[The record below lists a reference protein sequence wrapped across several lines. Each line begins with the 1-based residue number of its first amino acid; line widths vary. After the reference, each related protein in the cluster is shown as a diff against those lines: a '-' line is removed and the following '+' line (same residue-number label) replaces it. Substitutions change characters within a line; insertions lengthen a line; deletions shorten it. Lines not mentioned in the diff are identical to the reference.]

1 MITEERKQTLLG
13 ASRRVQTG
21 AYAPY
26 SKYFVGAA
34 VLGEDG
40 NIYCGV
46 NIENAFYGLTVCGER
61 SAIFKMVNGGVLRF
75 HAIAFCGEGR
85 GSPCGACR
93 QVMVEFAGDVPV
105 YLTSSKG
112 EVRET
117 TLYNLLPEHFGP
129 DNLARGQSN
138 L

>member
-1 MITEERKQTLLG
+1 MITEEQKQTLLG
-13 ASRRVQTG
+13 ASRRIQKL

-26 SKYFVGAA
+26 SKYLVGAA

-40 NIYCGV
+40 EVYCGV
-46 NIENAFYGLTVCGER
+46 NIENASYGLTVCGER
-61 SAIFKMVNGGVLRF
+61 SAIFQMVNNGVLRF
-75 HAIAFCGEGR
+75 HAIAICGEGR

-93 QVMVEFAGDVPV
+93 QVMVEFAGNVPI

-117 TLYNLLPEHFGP
+117 TLHHLLPEHFGP
-129 DNLARGQSN
+129 DNLARGQATH
-138 L
+138 